1 MVERAKPVIRAI
13 KLTPPRPSA
22 RASRAANRRRL
33 CSFRTGAICRY
44 LLPIARACAVRIM
57 PRRYVGRFLAVALTS
72 LLFVGW
78 AVGAPFLGWLS
89 DRIGRRKPP
98 ILAGLAL

>member
-1 MVERAKPVIRAI
+1 
-13 KLTPPRPSA
+13 
-22 RASRAANRRRL
+22 
-33 CSFRTGAICRY
+33 
-44 LLPIARACAVRIM
+44 M

-98 ILAGLAL
+98 ILAGLALESRPGGARLSSGPAHARLAALRVLIGFFGSAQIVCYAALATRI